1 MDVLSAAANEHAQ
14 NDVCRPH
21 PDTENAKSGLLM
33 AEPELAKATQLM
45 EWIKTNPAYPVFGCT
60 VKDKDNL
67 FARCSGTVVGKAEWR
82 SVGLFVSDVRFVFPS
97 PAHCQTY
104 FQAAMV
110 GHPELFFDA
119 DDGSMQPRMVEMQS
133 SDKSFLVGDLCR
145 TFCGPTAAAREKLM
159 ASVAAGK
166 SMEELQIIAERAIKT
181 VHLLYLF
188 CVVRLLSPSAC
199 PVLYMM
205 LACPAGPCATGL
217 SEDVIG
223 ETDCVVSRQGRVM
236 VKLCVTTDNGL
247 YPLGHAQALASQCK
261 DLSARWIL
269 TAGERVSAPPSRPIS
284 AASTPGSRPNHA
296 ANAAFPASVY
306 AKGDLRARLQ
316 ERAKLN
322 LSEAVVSND
331 RPCKARDAPTES
343 AFFPVAL
350 FVAVVGDGALDSH
363 TPPRVLERLQQATSK
378 VPKEQIIRMVLRDK
392 AAGAKNSDKAKDGK
406 EVEVKLRVFV
416 ANSEDAKAV
425 QGYIA
430 SHDNQSPAPVVVLCP
445 ILPMAMEY
453 DALTVDPTNQGTADR
468 LRKQAKTRAVKLVRE
483 LLVENSHKLTS
494 KILFGH
500 NGPSAPIK
508 LLAESLKQRTTVIN
522 PSTDERG
529 IVYTAGCKPV
539 SNAASHGARPFW
551 RKEEEEEEDED
562 SDEEGDEEDEEE
574 EDGDDDHEDSD
585 DDSGTHTEYG
595 GLENLLALASE
606 ALKEAAASSASST
619 PAAPATNDNGQW
631 QDSSG
636 KCEEA
641 GEEPFRLGK
650 RKQASEADDCASP
663 QVPNVT
669 ESTSSTV

>member
-33 AEPELAKATQLM
+33 AEPELAKATQLT

-188 CVVRLLSPSAC
+188 CV
-199 PVLYMM
+199 
-205 LACPAGPCATGL
+205 
-217 SEDVIG
+217 
-223 ETDCVVSRQGRVM
+223 GRVM

-551 RKEEEEEEDED
+551 RKEEEEQEDED
-562 SDEEGDEEDEEE
+562 DDEEGDEEDEEE

>member
-33 AEPELAKATQLM
+33 AEPELAKATQLT

-188 CVVRLLSPSAC
+188 CV
-199 PVLYMM
+199 
-205 LACPAGPCATGL
+205 
-217 SEDVIG
+217 
-223 ETDCVVSRQGRVM
+223 GRVM

-269 TAGERVSAPPSRPIS
+269 TAGERVSTPPSRPIS

-551 RKEEEEEEDED
+551 RKEEEEQEDED
-562 SDEEGDEEDEEE
+562 DDEEGDEEDEEE
-574 EDGDDDHEDSD
+574 EDGDDDQEDSD

>member
-14 NDVCRPH
+14 NDVCCPH

-33 AEPELAKATQLM
+33 AEPELAKATQLT

-188 CVVRLLSPSAC
+188 CV
-199 PVLYMM
+199 
-205 LACPAGPCATGL
+205 
-217 SEDVIG
+217 
-223 ETDCVVSRQGRVM
+223 GRVM

-562 SDEEGDEEDEEE
+562 HDEEGDEEDEEE

-631 QDSSG
+631 RDSSG

>member
-33 AEPELAKATQLM
+33 AEPELAKATQLT

-188 CVVRLLSPSAC
+188 CV
-199 PVLYMM
+199 
-205 LACPAGPCATGL
+205 
-217 SEDVIG
+217 
-223 ETDCVVSRQGRVM
+223 GRVM

-562 SDEEGDEEDEEE
+562 DDEEGDEEDEEE